1 MKSIRIKSVLCVAL
15 AASSL
20 CAGAQNVLSDFPV
33 ADSDSLNLASEE
45 TVQVAYRKVNKN
57 DLLGGVSS
65 VNVEELLKKNNF
77 TYSLDN
83 MQSMVNGWN
92 GNSLW
97 GMDSYLVLVD
107 GVPRDANNVMPSEIK
122 DITFLKGASAVVL
135 YGSRAAKGVIYITT
149 KRGQVG
155 DTRVDVRANTGFHVP
170 ISYPKYLG
178 AAEYMTLYNEARVN
192 DGMDPLYSATDIYN
206 HGSGINPYRY
216 PDVNLYSDE
225 YLKKSYNESD
235 VTAEISGGSEKARF
249 YTNANLYNIGSLVK
263 VGEAQKDRTT
273 RFSVRGNIDVDLGK
287 YVKTYVNANATFYD
301 GRGARGSFWN
311 AAATL
316 RPNRISP
323 LIPIDYVM
331 QNNTDAWNLINNSSH
346 LIDGKY
352 LLGGTQVDQT
362 NEIANLYAAGVNT
375 YTSRQYQFDMGVD
388 IDLSM
393 VLKGLSFQTRYAI
406 DYATTYNRYY
416 NDTYATYEP
425 QWANVNGV
433 DQIVGLT
440 KYGDDVHDGIQNI
453 NDSWNRQ
460 TMAFSAQ
467 LNYQTK
473 VADAH
478 NISAM
483 LIAAGYQQGESAV
496 YHKTSNVN
504 LGLQVDYDYLNKYY
518 LSFGGALVH
527 SARLPEGKR
536 NAFSPSLTLGWRLS
550 KESFLEDSSILDDLM
565 LTASGSILNTDLGI
579 DSYYMY
585 QTTYDQANGAWW
597 GWADG
602 NQSHATEAR
611 RGSNTDLSFI
621 QRKEISV
628 GLRGSLWKKLLRFD
642 ASFFKNSLEGMLVQ
656 PSNSFPNYF
665 VSYWPESILL
675 PYVNYN
681 NSTRTGFDLALNFN
695 KKVQDVDINLGVN
708 AMYYTNENTKVDEL
722 YEDQYRYR
730 KGTPTDGIWGL
741 QTDGFYTSEEEILNS
756 GITSSYNGELK
767 PGDLKYIDQ
776 NGDNIID
783 EKDEVYLG
791 ERYGWQGSPLTLGLN
806 LTLKWKNFTLFAQ
819 GTGYFGGSAFAS
831 GDYYWVFGDKKYSE
845 VVRGRWTP
853 ETSATATYPRLTT
866 QTDNHNYRNSDFWLY
881 STNQFKLS
889 RLQLTYDLPQQWLR
903 GSFVHSLSVYAYASN
918 LLTISKEREKLEL
931 NTGTTPQSRYY
942 NIGFKIGF

>member
-1 MKSIRIKSVLCVAL
+1 MKSIRIKSVLCMAF

-20 CAGAQNVLSDFPV
+20 YVGAQDLQPEVFGT
-33 ADSDSLNLASEE
+33 DSLSATEDE
-45 TVQVAYRKVNKN
+45 MVQIAYRKVNKN

-65 VNVEELLKKNNF
+65 VNVEELMKKNYF
-77 TYSLDN
+77 TYSLSD
-83 MQSMVNGWN
+83 MQSMVSGWN

-155 DTRVDVRANTGFHVP
+155 DTRIDVRGNTGFHVP

-192 DGMDPLYSATDIYN
+192 DGMDPLYSAAEIYN

-225 YLKKSYNESD
+225 YLKKAYNESD

-249 YTNANLYNIGSLVK
+249 YTNINLYNIGSLVK
-263 VGEAQKDRTT
+263 VGNAKDDRTT
-273 RFSVRGNIDVDLGK
+273 RFSVRGNIDVNLGD

-301 GRGARGSFWN
+301 GRGARGNFWS
-311 AAATL
+311 AAASL

-388 IDLSM
+388 VDLSM
-393 VLKGLSFQTRYAI
+393 VLKGLSFQTRFAI

-416 NDTYATYEP
+416 GDTYATYEP
-425 QWANVNGV
+425 QWANVNGK
-433 DQIVGLT
+433 DLIVGLT
-440 KYGDDVHDGIQNI
+440 KFGDDVHDGVQHVA
-453 NDSWNRQ
+453 DSWNRQ

-467 LNYQTK
+467 LNYNNK
-473 VADAH
+473 FADNH
-478 NISAM
+478 TLSAM
-483 LIAAGYQQGESAV
+483 LIAAGYQQGESGV

-504 LGLQVDYDYLNKYY
+504 LGLQVDYDYLSKYY
-518 LSFGGALVH
+518 ASFGGALIH
-527 SARLPEGKR
+527 SARLPEGNR

-550 KESFLEDSSILDDLM
+550 KEAFMEDATVLDDLM
-565 LTASGSILNTDLGI
+565 LTASASVLNTDLGI
-579 DSYYMY
+579 DEYYMY
-585 QTTYDQANGAWW
+585 QTTYDQANGACWE
-597 GWADG
+597 WADG
-602 NQSHATEAR
+602 NQSHATESR
-611 RGSNTDLSFI
+611 RGNNPDLSFI
-621 QRKEISV
+621 KRKEISV
-628 GLRGSLWKKLLRFD
+628 GLRGSLWKNMLTFD

-656 PSNSFPNYF
+656 PTTSYPNYF
-665 VSYWPESILL
+665 VSYWPESSLL

-681 NSTRTGFDLALNFN
+681 NSTRTGFDLALNFH
-695 KKVQDVDINLGVN
+695 KKVSQVDVNLGVN
-708 AMYYTNENTKVDEL
+708 ATYFTNENTKVNEL
-722 YEDQYRYR
+722 YEDEYRYT
-730 KGTPTDGIWGL
+730 KGKPTDGIWGL
-741 QTDGFYTSEEEILNS
+741 QTDGFYQSEEEILNS
-756 GITSSYNGELK
+756 GISSSYNGELK

-776 NGDNIID
+776 NGDKVID

-806 LTLKWKNFTLFAQ
+806 LTLKWKNFTLFAV
-819 GTGYFGGSAFAS
+819 GTGYWGASAFMS
-831 GDYYWVFGDKKYSE
+831 GDYYWVYGDKKYSE

-853 ETSATATYPRLTT
+853 ETAETATYPRLTT

-881 STNQFKLS
+881 STNRFNLS

-931 NTGTTPQSRYY
+931 TTGAAPQNRFY

>member
-1 MKSIRIKSVLCVAL
+1 MKSIRIKSVLCMAF

-20 CAGAQNVLSDFPV
+20 YVGAQDLQPEVFGT
-33 ADSDSLNLASEE
+33 DSLSATEDE
-45 TVQVAYRKVNKN
+45 MVQIAYRKVNKN

-65 VNVEELLKKNNF
+65 VNVEELMKKNYF
-77 TYSLDN
+77 TYSLSD
-83 MQSMVNGWN
+83 MQSMVSGWN

-155 DTRVDVRANTGFHVP
+155 DTRIDVRGNTGFHVP

-192 DGMDPLYSATDIYN
+192 DGMDPLYSAAEIYN

-225 YLKKSYNESD
+225 YLKKAYNESD

-249 YTNANLYNIGSLVK
+249 YTNINLYNIGSLVK
-263 VGEAQKDRTT
+263 VGNAKDDRTT
-273 RFSVRGNIDVDLGK
+273 RFSVRGNIDVNLGD

-301 GRGARGSFWN
+301 GRGARGNFWS
-311 AAATL
+311 AAASL

-331 QNNTDAWNLINNSSH
+331 QNNTDAWNFINNSSH

-388 IDLSM
+388 VDLSM
-393 VLKGLSFQTRYAI
+393 VLKGLSFQTRFAI

-416 NDTYATYEP
+416 GDTYATYEP
-425 QWANVNGV
+425 QWANVNGK
-433 DQIVGLT
+433 DLIVGLT
-440 KYGDDVHDGIQNI
+440 KFGDDVHDGVQHVA
-453 NDSWNRQ
+453 DSWNRQ

-467 LNYQTK
+467 LNYNNK
-473 VADAH
+473 FADNH
-478 NISAM
+478 TLSAM
-483 LIAAGYQQGESAV
+483 LIAAGYQQGESGV

-504 LGLQVDYDYLNKYY
+504 LGLQVDYDYLSKYY
-518 LSFGGALVH
+518 ASFGGALIH
-527 SARLPEGKR
+527 SARLPEDNR

-550 KESFLEDSSILDDLM
+550 KEAFMEDATVLDDLM
-565 LTASGSILNTDLGI
+565 LTASASVLNTDLGI
-579 DSYYMY
+579 DEYYMY
-585 QTTYDQANGAWW
+585 QTTYDQANGALW

-602 NQSHATEAR
+602 NQSHATESR
-611 RGSNTDLSFI
+611 RGNNPDLSFI
-621 QRKEISV
+621 KRKEISV
-628 GLRGSLWKKLLRFD
+628 GLRGSLWKNMLSFD

-656 PSNSFPNYF
+656 PTTSYPNYF
-665 VSYWPESILL
+665 VSYRPESSLL

-681 NSTRTGFDLALNFN
+681 NSTRTGFDLALNFH
-695 KKVQDVDINLGVN
+695 KKVSQVDVNLGVN
-708 AMYYTNENTKVDEL
+708 ATYFTNENTKVNEL
-722 YEDQYRYR
+722 YEDEYRYT
-730 KGTPTDGIWGL
+730 KGKPTDGIWGL
-741 QTDGFYTSEEEILNS
+741 QTDGFYQSEEEILNS
-756 GITSSYNGELK
+756 GISSSYNGELK

-776 NGDNIID
+776 NGDKVID

-806 LTLKWKNFTLFAQ
+806 LTLKWKNFTLFAV
-819 GTGYFGGSAFAS
+819 GTGYWGASAFMS
-831 GDYYWVFGDKKYSE
+831 GDYYWVYGDKKYSE

-853 ETSATATYPRLTT
+853 ETAETATYPRLTT

-881 STNQFKLS
+881 STNRFNLS

-931 NTGTTPQSRYY
+931 TTGAAPQNRFY

>member
-249 YTNANLYNIGSLVK
+249 YTNVNLYNIGSLVK
-263 VGEAQKDRTT
+263 VGEAKKDRTT

-585 QTTYDQANGAWW
+585 QTTYDRANGAWW
-597 GWADG
+597 EWADG

-665 VSYWPESILL
+665 VSYWPESTLL

-776 NGDNIID
+776 MVIILSMR
-783 EKDEVYLG
+783 KM
-791 ERYGWQGSPLTLGLN
+791 
-806 LTLKWKNFTLFAQ
+806 KFT
-819 GTGYFGGSAFAS
+819 
-831 GDYYWVFGDKKYSE
+831 WVNAMVGK
-845 VVRGRWTP
+845 
-853 ETSATATYPRLTT
+853 A
-866 QTDNHNYRNSDFWLY
+866 
-881 STNQFKLS
+881 
-889 RLQLTYDLPQQWLR
+889 LR
-903 GSFVHSLSVYAYASN
+903 
-918 LLTISKEREKLEL
+918 
-931 NTGTTPQSRYY
+931 
-942 NIGFKIGF
+942 

>member
-249 YTNANLYNIGSLVK
+249 YTNVNLYNIGSLVK

-518 LSFGGALVH
+518 LSLGGPWFTLRVYPKV
-527 SARLPEGKR
+527 SAMPFRLR
-536 NAFSPSLTLGWRLS
+536 
-550 KESFLEDSSILDDLM
+550 
-565 LTASGSILNTDLGI
+565 
-579 DSYYMY
+579 
-585 QTTYDQANGAWW
+585 
-597 GWADG
+597 
-602 NQSHATEAR
+602 
-611 RGSNTDLSFI
+611 
-621 QRKEISV
+621 
-628 GLRGSLWKKLLRFD
+628 SLW
-642 ASFFKNSLEGMLVQ
+642 V
-656 PSNSFPNYF
+656 
-665 VSYWPESILL
+665 
-675 PYVNYN
+675 
-681 NSTRTGFDLALNFN
+681 
-695 KKVQDVDINLGVN
+695 GV
-708 AMYYTNENTKVDEL
+708 
-722 YEDQYRYR
+722 
-730 KGTPTDGIWGL
+730 
-741 QTDGFYTSEEEILNS
+741 
-756 GITSSYNGELK
+756 
-767 PGDLKYIDQ
+767 
-776 NGDNIID
+776 
-783 EKDEVYLG
+783 
-791 ERYGWQGSPLTLGLN
+791 
-806 LTLKWKNFTLFAQ
+806 
-819 GTGYFGGSAFAS
+819 
-831 GDYYWVFGDKKYSE
+831 
-845 VVRGRWTP
+845 
-853 ETSATATYPRLTT
+853 
-866 QTDNHNYRNSDFWLY
+866 
-881 STNQFKLS
+881 
-889 RLQLTYDLPQQWLR
+889 
-903 GSFVHSLSVYAYASN
+903 
-918 LLTISKEREKLEL
+918 
-931 NTGTTPQSRYY
+931 
-942 NIGFKIGF
+942 

>member
-1 MKSIRIKSVLCVAL
+1 M
-15 AASSL
+15 
-20 CAGAQNVLSDFPV
+20 
-33 ADSDSLNLASEE
+33 
-45 TVQVAYRKVNKN
+45 
-57 DLLGGVSS
+57 
-65 VNVEELLKKNNF
+65 
-77 TYSLDN
+77 
-83 MQSMVNGWN
+83 
-92 GNSLW
+92 
-97 GMDSYLVLVD
+97 
-107 GVPRDANNVMPSEIK
+107 
-122 DITFLKGASAVVL
+122 
-135 YGSRAAKGVIYITT
+135 
-149 KRGQVG
+149 
-155 DTRVDVRANTGFHVP
+155 P

-249 YTNANLYNIGSLVK
+249 YTNVNLYNIGSLVK

-550 KESFLEDSSILDDLM
+550 KESFFEDSSILDDLM

-628 GLRGSLWKKLLRFD
+628 GLRGSLWKKLLTFD

-665 VSYWPESILL
+665 VSYWPESTLL

-730 KGTPTDGIWGL
+730 KGTPTDGIWGCKL
-741 QTDGFYTSEEEILNS
+741 TVFI
-756 GITSSYNGELK
+756 
-767 PGDLKYIDQ
+767 PARRKY
-776 NGDNIID
+776 
-783 EKDEVYLG
+783 
-791 ERYGWQGSPLTLGLN
+791 
-806 LTLKWKNFTLFAQ
+806 
-819 GTGYFGGSAFAS
+819 
-831 GDYYWVFGDKKYSE
+831 
-845 VVRGRWTP
+845 
-853 ETSATATYPRLTT
+853 
-866 QTDNHNYRNSDFWLY
+866 
-881 STNQFKLS
+881 
-889 RLQLTYDLPQQWLR
+889 
-903 GSFVHSLSVYAYASN
+903 
-918 LLTISKEREKLEL
+918 
-931 NTGTTPQSRYY
+931 
-942 NIGFKIGF
+942 

>member
-1 MKSIRIKSVLCVAL
+1 MKSIRIKSVLCMAL

-20 CAGAQNVLSDFPV
+20 CVGAQNLLPETT
-33 ADSDSLNLASEE
+33 AAGSDSLSVADDEL
-45 TVQVAYRKVNKN
+45 VQVAYRKVNKN

-65 VNVEELLKKNNF
+65 VNVEELMKKNYF
-77 TYSLDN
+77 TYSLSD
-83 MQSMVNGWN
+83 MQGMVSGWN

-149 KRGQVG
+149 KRGQIG
-155 DTRVDVRANTGFHVP
+155 DTRIDVRGNTGFHVP
-170 ISYPKYLG
+170 VSYPKYLG

-192 DGMDPLYSATDIYN
+192 DNMDPLYSAADIYN

-225 YLKKSYNESD
+225 YLKKAYNESD
-235 VTAEISGGSEKARF
+235 VTAEISGGSDRARF
-249 YTNANLYNIGSLVK
+249 YTNINLYNIGSLVK
-263 VGEAQKDRTT
+263 VGDAKNDRTT
-273 RFSVRGNIDVDLGK
+273 RFSVRGNIDVNLGD

-301 GRGARGSFWN
+301 GRGARGNFWS
-311 AAATL
+311 AAASL

-331 QNNTDAWNLINNSSH
+331 QNNTNAWNLINNSSH

-362 NEIANLYAAGVNT
+362 NEIANLYAAGINT

-388 IDLSM
+388 VDLSM
-393 VLKGLSFQTRYAI
+393 ILNGLSFQTRFAI

-416 NDTYATYEP
+416 GDTYATYEP
-425 QWANVNGV
+425 QWANVNGQ
-433 DQIVGLT
+433 DLIVGLT
-440 KYGDDVHDGIQNI
+440 KFGDDVHDGVQHVA
-453 NDSWNRQ
+453 DSWNRQ
-460 TMAFSAQ
+460 TMAFSSQ
-467 LNYQTK
+467 FNYNNK
-473 VADAH
+473 FADNH
-478 NISAM
+478 TISAM
-483 LIAAGYQQGESAV
+483 LIAAGYQQGESGV

-518 LSFGGALVH
+518 VSFGGALIH
-527 SARLPEGKR
+527 SARLPEGNR
-536 NAFSPSLTLGWRLS
+536 NAFSPSLSLGWRLS
-550 KESFLEDSSILDDLM
+550 KEGFLENSSVLDDLM
-565 LTASGSILNTDLGI
+565 LTASASVLNTDLGI
-579 DSYYMY
+579 DEYYMY

-611 RGSNTDLSFI
+611 RGNNPDLSFI
-621 QRKEISV
+621 KRKEISV
-628 GLRGSLWKKLLRFD
+628 GLRGSLWKNMLTFD

-656 PSNSFPNYF
+656 PTTRYPNYF
-665 VSYWPESILL
+665 VSYWPDSSLL
-675 PYVNYN
+675 PYMNYN
-681 NSTRTGFDLALNFN
+681 NSTRTGVDLALNFN
-695 KKVQDVDINLGVN
+695 KKVSEVDINLGVN
-708 AMYYTNENTKVDEL
+708 ATYFTNENTKVDEL
-722 YEDQYRYR
+722 YEEAYRYR
-730 KGTPTDGIWGL
+730 KGTPTDGMWGL
-741 QTDGFYTSEEEILNS
+741 QVDGFYESEEDILNS

-767 PGDLKYIDQ
+767 PGDLKYVDQ
-776 NGDNIID
+776 NGDKVID

-806 LTLKWKNFTLFAQ
+806 LTLKWKNFTLFAV
-819 GTGYFGGSAFAS
+819 GTGYIGASAFMS
-831 GDYYWVFGDKKYSE
+831 GDYYWVYGDKKYSE
-845 VVRGRWTP
+845 IVRGRWTP
-853 ETSATATYPRLTT
+853 ETAGTATYPRLTT

-881 STNQFKLS
+881 STNRFNLS

-903 GSFVHSLSVYAYASN
+903 GSFVRSLSVYAYASN

-931 NTGTTPQSRYY
+931 TTGAAPQNRFY

>member
-15 AASSL
+15 AVSSL
-20 CAGAQNVLSDFPV
+20 YAGAQNVLSDFPV
-33 ADSDSLNLASEE
+33 TDSDSLNSSSEE
-45 TVQVAYRKVNKN
+45 MVQVAYRKVNKN

-135 YGSRAAKGVIYITT
+135 YGSRASKGVIYITT

-155 DTRVDVRANTGFHVP
+155 DTRIDVRANTGFHVP

-178 AAEYMTLYNEARVN
+178 AAEYMTLYNEARAN

-235 VTAEISGGSEKARF
+235 VTAEISGGSTKARF
-249 YTNANLYNIGSLVK
+249 YTNINLYNIGSLVK
-263 VGEAQKDRTT
+263 VGEAKKDRTT

-301 GRGARGSFWN
+301 GRGARGNFWN

-331 QNNTDAWNLINNSSH
+331 QSNTDAWNLINNSRH

-416 NDTYATYEP
+416 SDTYATYEP

-473 VADAH
+473 VFEAH

-504 LGLQVDYDYLNKYY
+504 LGLQVDYDYLSKYY
-518 LSFGGALVH
+518 LSFGSALVH

-579 DSYYMY
+579 DNYYMY
-585 QTTYDQANGAWW
+585 QTVYDQANGAGW

-611 RGSNTDLSFI
+611 RGSNADLSFI
-621 QRKEISV
+621 QRKEFSA
-628 GLRGSLWKKLLRFD
+628 GLRGSLWRRLLTFD
-642 ASFFKNSLEGMLVQ
+642 FSFFKNSLEGMLVQ
-656 PSNSFPNYF
+656 PSNNFPNYF
-665 VSYWPESILL
+665 VSYWPESTLL

-695 KKVQDVDINLGVN
+695 KKMKDIDINLGVN
-708 AMYYTNENTKVDEL
+708 AMYYTNENTKMDEL
-722 YEDQYRYR
+722 YEEQYRYR
-730 KGTPTDGIWGL
+730 KGKPTDGVWGL
-741 QTDGFYTSEEEILNS
+741 QTDGFYTSEEDILNS

-776 NGDNIID
+776 MVI
-783 EKDEVYLG
+783 KLLMRKMKYT
-791 ERYGWQGSPLTLGLN
+791 W
-806 LTLKWKNFTLFAQ
+806 A
-819 GTGYFGGSAFAS
+819 SAMV
-831 GDYYWVFGDKKYSE
+831 GKV
-845 VVRGRWTP
+845 
-853 ETSATATYPRLTT
+853 
-866 QTDNHNYRNSDFWLY
+866 
-881 STNQFKLS
+881 
-889 RLQLTYDLPQQWLR
+889 LR
-903 GSFVHSLSVYAYASN
+903 
-918 LLTISKEREKLEL
+918 
-931 NTGTTPQSRYY
+931 
-942 NIGFKIGF
+942 

>member
-249 YTNANLYNIGSLVK
+249 YTNVNLYNIGSLVK

-550 KESFLEDSSILDDLM
+550 KESFFEDSSILDDLM

-628 GLRGSLWKKLLRFD
+628 GLRGSLWKKLLTFD

-665 VSYWPESILL
+665 VSYWPESTLL

-783 EKDEVYLG
+783 EKDEIYLG

-806 LTLKWKNFTLFAQ
+806 LTLKWKNFTLSAQ

-853 ETSATATYPRLTT
+853 GTSATATYPRLTT

>member
-1 MKSIRIKSVLCVAL
+1 MKNIRIKSVLCAAL
-15 AASSL
+15 ATSSL
-20 CAGAQNVLSDFPV
+20 YVGAQNLPSELLD
-33 ADSDSLNLASEE
+33 ASSDSLSVAEE
-45 TVQVAYRKVNKN
+45 ELVQVAYRKVNKK

-65 VNVEELLKKNNF
+65 VNVEELMKKDYF
-77 TYSLDN
+77 TYSLDGMEN
-83 MQSMVNGWN
+83 MVSGWN
-92 GNSLW
+92 GSSLW

-149 KRGQVG
+149 KRGKEG
-155 DTRVDVRANTGFHVP
+155 DTRLDVRGNTGFFVP
-170 ISYPKYLG
+170 KSYPKYLG
-178 AAEYMTLYNEARVN
+178 SAEYMTLYNEARVN
-192 DGMDPLYSATDIYN
+192 DGMDPLYSDVDIYN

-216 PDVNLYSDE
+216 PDVNLYSDD
-225 YLKKSYNESD
+225 YLKKAYNQSD

-249 YTNANLYNIGSLVK
+249 YTNINLYNTGSLIK
-263 VGEAQKDRTT
+263 VGNAKDDRTT
-273 RFSVRGNIDVDLGK
+273 RFSVRGNIDVNLGQ

-301 GRGARGSFWN
+301 GRSARGNFWG
-311 AAATL
+311 AAASL

-323 LIPIDYVM
+323 LIPVDYIM
-331 QNNTDAWNLINNSSH
+331 QNNTDAWNLVNNSRY

-388 IDLSM
+388 VDLSM
-393 VLKGLSFQTRYAI
+393 LLKGLSFQTRFAI

-416 NDTYATYEP
+416 GDTYATYEP
-425 QWANVNGV
+425 QWANVNGQ
-433 DQIVGLT
+433 DLIVGLT
-440 KYGDDVHDGIQNI
+440 KYGDDVHDGIQHI
-453 NDSWNRQ
+453 ADSWNRQ

-467 LNYQTK
+467 LNYNNK
-473 VADAH
+473 FADSH

-504 LGLQVDYDYLNKYY
+504 LGLQVDYDYLSKYY
-518 LSFGGALVH
+518 MSFGGALIH
-527 SARLPEGKR
+527 SARLPENNR

-550 KESFLEDSSILDDLM
+550 NESFLEDSSVLDDLM
-565 LTASGSILNTDLGI
+565 LSVSGSVLNTDLGI
-579 DSYYMY
+579 DDYYMY
-585 QTTYDQANGAWW
+585 QSSYDQANGAWW

-611 RGSNTDLSFI
+611 RGNNSDLSFI
-621 QRKEISV
+621 KRKEISV
-628 GLRGSLWKKLLRFD
+628 GLRGSLWNKMLTFD

-656 PSNSFPNYF
+656 PSNSYPNYF
-665 VSYWPESILL
+665 VSYWPESTLL

-695 KKVQDVDINLGVN
+695 KKMGEVDFNLGVN
-708 AMYYTNENTKVDEL
+708 ATYYTNENTKVDEL
-722 YEDQYRYR
+722 YEDAYRYR
-730 KGTPTDGIWGL
+730 KGKPTDGMWGL
-741 QTDGFYTSEEEILNS
+741 QAEGFYNSEEEIQNS
-756 GITSSYNGELK
+756 GITSSFGELK
-767 PGDLKYIDQ
+767 PGDLKYVDQ
-776 NGDNIID
+776 NGDKIID

-791 ERYGWQGSPLTLGLN
+791 ERYGWQGTPLTVGLN
-806 LTLKWKNFTLFAQ
+806 LTLKWKNFTLFAL
-819 GTGYFGGSAFAS
+819 GTGYWGASAFMS
-831 GDYYWVFGDKKYSE
+831 GDYYWVYGDKKYSE

-853 ETSATATYPRLTT
+853 ETAETATYPRLTT
-866 QTDNHNYRNSDFWLY
+866 QTDNHNYRNSDFWMY
-881 STNQFKLS
+881 KTNRFNLS
-889 RLQLTYDLPQQWLR
+889 RLQLTYDLPKQWL
-903 GSFVHSLSVYAYASN
+903 GNSFVRSFSVYAYASN

-931 NTGTTPQSRYY
+931 NTGAAPQTRFY

>member
-33 ADSDSLNLASEE
+33 DDSDSLNLASEE

-249 YTNANLYNIGSLVK
+249 YTNVNLYNIGSLVK
-263 VGEAQKDRTT
+263 VGEAKKDRTT

-628 GLRGSLWKKLLRFD
+628 GLRGSLWKKLLTFD

-665 VSYWPESILL
+665 VSYWPESTLL

-776 NGDNIID
+776 MVIILSMR
-783 EKDEVYLG
+783 KM
-791 ERYGWQGSPLTLGLN
+791 
-806 LTLKWKNFTLFAQ
+806 KFT
-819 GTGYFGGSAFAS
+819 
-831 GDYYWVFGDKKYSE
+831 WVNAMVGK
-845 VVRGRWTP
+845 
-853 ETSATATYPRLTT
+853 A
-866 QTDNHNYRNSDFWLY
+866 
-881 STNQFKLS
+881 
-889 RLQLTYDLPQQWLR
+889 LR
-903 GSFVHSLSVYAYASN
+903 
-918 LLTISKEREKLEL
+918 
-931 NTGTTPQSRYY
+931 
-942 NIGFKIGF
+942 

>member
-1 MKSIRIKSVLCVAL
+1 MKSIRIKSVLCMAF

-20 CAGAQNVLSDFPV
+20 YVGAQDLQPEVFGT
-33 ADSDSLNLASEE
+33 DSLSATEDE
-45 TVQVAYRKVNKN
+45 MVQIAYRKVNKN

-65 VNVEELLKKNNF
+65 VNVEELMKKNYF
-77 TYSLDN
+77 TYSLSD
-83 MQSMVNGWN
+83 MQSMVSGWN

-155 DTRVDVRANTGFHVP
+155 DTRIDVRGNTGFHVP

-192 DGMDPLYSATDIYN
+192 DGMDPLYSAADIYN

-225 YLKKSYNESD
+225 YLKKAYNESD

-249 YTNANLYNIGSLVK
+249 YTNINLYNIGSLVK
-263 VGEAQKDRTT
+263 VGNAKDDRTT
-273 RFSVRGNIDVDLGK
+273 RFSVRGNIDVNLGD

-301 GRGARGSFWN
+301 GRGARGNFWS
-311 AAATL
+311 AAASL

-331 QNNTDAWNLINNSSH
+331 QNNTDAWNFINNSSH

-388 IDLSM
+388 VDLSM
-393 VLKGLSFQTRYAI
+393 VLKGLSFQTRFAI

-416 NDTYATYEP
+416 GDTYATYEP
-425 QWANVNGV
+425 QWANVNGK
-433 DQIVGLT
+433 DLIVGLT
-440 KYGDDVHDGIQNI
+440 KFGDDVHDGVQHVA
-453 NDSWNRQ
+453 DSWNRQ

-467 LNYQTK
+467 LNYNNK
-473 VADAH
+473 FADNH
-478 NISAM
+478 TLSAM
-483 LIAAGYQQGESAV
+483 LIAAGYQQGESGV

-504 LGLQVDYDYLNKYY
+504 LGLQVDYDYLSKYY
-518 LSFGGALVH
+518 ASFGGALIH
-527 SARLPEGKR
+527 SARLPEGNR

-550 KESFLEDSSILDDLM
+550 KEAFMEDATVLDDLM
-565 LTASGSILNTDLGI
+565 LTASASVLNTDLGI
-579 DSYYMY
+579 DEYYMY

-602 NQSHATEAR
+602 NQSHATESR
-611 RGSNTDLSFI
+611 RGNNPDLSFI
-621 QRKEISV
+621 KRKEISV
-628 GLRGSLWKKLLRFD
+628 GLRGSLWKNMLTFD

-656 PSNSFPNYF
+656 PTTNYPNYF
-665 VSYWPESILL
+665 VSYWPESSLL

-681 NSTRTGFDLALNFN
+681 NSTRTGFDLALNFH
-695 KKVQDVDINLGVN
+695 KKVSQVDVNLGVN
-708 AMYYTNENTKVDEL
+708 ATYFTNENTKVNEL
-722 YEDQYRYR
+722 YEDEYRYR
-730 KGTPTDGIWGL
+730 KGKPTDGIWGL
-741 QTDGFYTSEEEILNS
+741 QADGFYQSEEEILNS
-756 GITSSYNGELK
+756 GISSSYNGELK

-776 NGDNIID
+776 NGDKVID

-806 LTLKWKNFTLFAQ
+806 LTLKWKNFTLFAV
-819 GTGYFGGSAFAS
+819 GTGYWGASAFMS
-831 GDYYWVFGDKKYSE
+831 GDYYWVYGDKKYSE

-853 ETSATATYPRLTT
+853 ETAETATYPRLTT

-881 STNQFKLS
+881 STNRFNLS

-931 NTGTTPQSRYY
+931 TTGAAPQNRFY

>member
-1 MKSIRIKSVLCVAL
+1 MKSIRIKSVLCMAL

-20 CAGAQNVLSDFPV
+20 CVGAQNLTSEYP
-33 ADSDSLNLASEE
+33 AAGSDSLATAEDDL
-45 TVQVAYRKVNKN
+45 VQVAYRKVNKN

-65 VNVEELLKKNNF
+65 VNVEELMKKNYF
-77 TYSLDN
+77 TYSLSD
-83 MQSMVNGWN
+83 MQGLVNGWN
-92 GNSLW
+92 GSSLW

-149 KRGQVG
+149 KRGQIG

-170 ISYPKYLG
+170 ISYPNYLG

-192 DGMDPLYSATDIYN
+192 DGMDPLYSAADIYN

-225 YLKKSYNESD
+225 YLKKAYNESD
-235 VTAEISGGSEKARF
+235 VTAEISGGSDKARF
-249 YTNANLYNIGSLVK
+249 YTNINLYNIGSLVK
-263 VGEAQKDRTT
+263 VGDAKNDRTT
-273 RFSVRGNIDVDLGK
+273 RFSVRGNIDVNLGE
-287 YVKTYVNANATFYD
+287 YVKTFANANATFYD
-301 GRGARGSFWN
+301 GRGARGNFWS
-311 AAATL
+311 AAASL

-331 QNNTDAWNLINNSSH
+331 ENNTDAWNLINNSSH

-388 IDLSM
+388 VDLSM
-393 VLKGLSFQTRYAI
+393 LLKGLSFQTRFAI

-416 NDTYATYEP
+416 GDTYATYQP
-425 QWANVNGV
+425 QWANVNGQ
-433 DQIVGLT
+433 DLIVGLT
-440 KYGDDVHDGIQNI
+440 KYGDDVHDGIQHVA
-453 NDSWNRQ
+453 DSWNRQ
-460 TMAFSAQ
+460 TMAFSGQ
-467 LNYQTK
+467 FNYNNK
-473 VADAH
+473 FADKH
-478 NISAM
+478 TVSAM
-483 LIAAGYQQGESAV
+483 LIAAGYQQGESGV

-504 LGLQVDYDYLNKYY
+504 LGLQVDYDYMSKYY
-518 LSFGGALVH
+518 ASFGGALIH
-527 SARLPEGKR
+527 SARLPENNR

-550 KESFLEDSSILDDLM
+550 KESFLEDATILDDLM

-579 DSYYMY
+579 DEYYMY
-585 QTTYDQANGAWW
+585 QSTYDQANGAWW

-611 RGSNTDLSFI
+611 RGTNPDLSFI
-621 QRKEISV
+621 KRKEISV
-628 GLRGSLWKKLLRFD
+628 GLRGSLWKKMLTFD

-656 PSNSFPNYF
+656 PSNSYPNYF
-665 VSYWPESILL
+665 LSYWPESTLL
-675 PYVNYN
+675 PWVNYN
-681 NSTRTGFDLALNFN
+681 NSTRTGFDLGLNFN
-695 KKVQDVDINLGVN
+695 KKVSEVDINLGVN
-708 AMYYTNENTKVDEL
+708 ATYYTNENTKVDEL
-722 YEDQYRYR
+722 YEEEYRYR
-730 KGTPTDGIWGL
+730 KGTPTDGMWGL
-741 QTDGFYTSEEEILNS
+741 QVDGFYNSEEDILNS
-756 GITSSYNGELK
+756 GITSSYGELK
-767 PGDLKYIDQ
+767 PGDLKYVDQ

-791 ERYGWQGSPLTLGLN
+791 ERYGWQGTPLTLGLN
-806 LTLKWKNFTLFAQ
+806 LTLKWKNFTLFAL
-819 GTGYFGGSAFAS
+819 GTGYFGASAFMS

-853 ETSATATYPRLTT
+853 ETAATATYPRLTT
-866 QTDNHNYRNSDFWLY
+866 QTDNHNYRNSDFWMY
-881 STNQFKLS
+881 STNRFNLS

-903 GSFVHSLSVYAYASN
+903 GSFVRSLSVYAYASN

-931 NTGTTPQSRYY
+931 TTGAAPQNRFY

>member
-1 MKSIRIKSVLCVAL
+1 MKIIRIKSVLCVAFT
-15 AASSL
+15 ASSL
-20 CAGAQNVLSDFPV
+20 CMGAQNVLSDSLV
-33 ADSDSLNLASEE
+33 TDSGSLNSTLVE

-65 VNVEELLKKNNF
+65 INIEELMEKNYF

-83 MQSMVNGWN
+83 MQGMVSGWN

-122 DITFLKGASAVVL
+122 DITFLKSASAVVL

-149 KRGQVG
+149 KRGQIG
-155 DTRVDVRANTGFHVP
+155 DTRVNIRGNTGFHVP

-225 YLKKSYNESD
+225 YLKKAYNESD

-249 YTNANLYNIGSLVK
+249 YTNINLYNVGSLVK
-263 VGEAQKDRTT
+263 VGEAKNDRTT

-301 GRGARGSFWN
+301 GRGARGNFWS
-311 AAATL
+311 AAASL
-316 RPNRISP
+316 RPNRIS
-323 LIPIDYVM
+323 LLVPIEHVM
-331 QNNTDAWNLINNSSH
+331 QNNTDAWDLIRNSSN

-362 NEIANLYAAGVNT
+362 NEIANLYSSGVNT
-375 YTSRQYQFDMGVD
+375 YTSRQYQFDMGID

-393 VLKGLSFQTRYAI
+393 ILKGLSFQTRYAV

-416 NDTYATYEP
+416 GDTYATYEP

-453 NDSWNRQ
+453 SDSWNRQ

-473 VADAH
+473 VAGAH
-478 NISAM
+478 NISAL

-518 LSFGGALVH
+518 LSFGGAMIH
-527 SARLPEGKR
+527 SARMPENNR

-550 KESFLEDSSILDDLM
+550 KEGFLEDSSVLNDLM

-579 DSYYMY
+579 DEYYMY
-585 QTTYDQANGAWW
+585 QVAYDQANGAWW

-611 RGSNTDLSFI
+611 RGNNPELSFI
-621 QRKEISV
+621 QRKEISI
-628 GLRGSLWKKLLRFD
+628 GLRGTLWKKLLTFD
-642 ASFFKNSLEGMLVQ
+642 ASFFKNSLEGMLIQ

-665 VSYWPESILL
+665 ISYYPESTLL

-681 NSTRTGFDLALNFN
+681 NSTRTGFDIALNFN
-695 KKVQDVDINLGVN
+695 KKIQDMDISLGVN
-708 AMYYTNENTKVDEL
+708 AMYYTNEHTKVDEL
-722 YEDQYRYR
+722 YEDKYRYR

-741 QTDGFYTSEEEILNS
+741 QTNGFYSSEEEIQNS

-776 NGDNIID
+776 NGDKIID

-791 ERYGWQGSPLTLGLN
+791 ERYGWQGSPLTMGLN
-806 LTLKWKNFTLFAQ
+806 LTLKWKNFTLFAL
-819 GTGYFGGSAFAS
+819 GTGYLGGSAFAS
-831 GDYYWVFGDKKYSE
+831 SDYYWVFGDKKYSE
-845 VVRGRWTP
+845 VVRKRWTP
-853 ETSATATYPRLTT
+853 ETATTASYPRLTT

-881 STNQFKLS
+881 STNRFNLS
-889 RLQLTYDLPQQWLR
+889 RLQLTYDLPQRWLR
-903 GSFVHSLSVYAYASN
+903 GSFIRSLSVYAYASN
-918 LLTISKEREKLEL
+918 LLTLSKEREKLEL
-931 NTGTTPQSRYY
+931 SIGAAPQNRYY
-942 NIGFKIGF
+942 NLGFKIGF

>member
-1 MKSIRIKSVLCVAL
+1 MKSIRIKSVLCMAF

-20 CAGAQNVLSDFPV
+20 YVGAQDLQPEVFGT
-33 ADSDSLNLASEE
+33 DSLSATEDE
-45 TVQVAYRKVNKN
+45 MVQIAYRKVNKN

-65 VNVEELLKKNNF
+65 VNVEELMKKNYF
-77 TYSLDN
+77 TYSLSD
-83 MQSMVNGWN
+83 MQSMVSGWN

-155 DTRVDVRANTGFHVP
+155 DTRIDVRGNTGFHVP

-192 DGMDPLYSATDIYN
+192 DGMDPLYSAAEIYN

-225 YLKKSYNESD
+225 YLKKAYNESD

-249 YTNANLYNIGSLVK
+249 YTNINLYNIGSLVK
-263 VGEAQKDRTT
+263 VGNAKDDRTT
-273 RFSVRGNIDVDLGK
+273 RFSVRGNIDVNLGD

-301 GRGARGSFWN
+301 GRGARGNFWS
-311 AAATL
+311 AAASL

-388 IDLSM
+388 VDLSM
-393 VLKGLSFQTRYAI
+393 VLKGLSFQTRFAI

-416 NDTYATYEP
+416 GDTYATYEP
-425 QWANVNGV
+425 QWANVNGK
-433 DQIVGLT
+433 DLIVGLT
-440 KYGDDVHDGIQNI
+440 KFGDDVHDGVQHVA
-453 NDSWNRQ
+453 DSWNRQ

-467 LNYQTK
+467 LNYNNK
-473 VADAH
+473 FADNH
-478 NISAM
+478 TLSAM
-483 LIAAGYQQGESAV
+483 LIAAGYQQGESGV

-504 LGLQVDYDYLNKYY
+504 LGLQVDYDYLSKYY
-518 LSFGGALVH
+518 ASFGGALIH
-527 SARLPEGKR
+527 SARLPEGNR

-550 KESFLEDSSILDDLM
+550 KEAFMEDATVLDDLM
-565 LTASGSILNTDLGI
+565 LTASASVLNTDLGI
-579 DSYYMY
+579 DEYYMY
-585 QTTYDQANGAWW
+585 QTTYDQANGALW

-602 NQSHATEAR
+602 NQSHATESR
-611 RGSNTDLSFI
+611 RGNNPDLSFI
-621 QRKEISV
+621 KRKEISV
-628 GLRGSLWKKLLRFD
+628 GLRGSLWKNMLTFD

-656 PSNSFPNYF
+656 PTTSYPNYF
-665 VSYWPESILL
+665 VSYWPESSLL

-681 NSTRTGFDLALNFN
+681 NSTRTGFDLALNFH
-695 KKVQDVDINLGVN
+695 KKVSQVDVNLGVN
-708 AMYYTNENTKVDEL
+708 ATYFTNENTKVNEL
-722 YEDQYRYR
+722 YEDEYRYT
-730 KGTPTDGIWGL
+730 KGKPTDGIWGL
-741 QTDGFYTSEEEILNS
+741 QTDGFYQSEEEILNS
-756 GITSSYNGELK
+756 GISSSYNGELK

-776 NGDNIID
+776 NGDKVID

-806 LTLKWKNFTLFAQ
+806 LTLKWKNFTLFAV
-819 GTGYFGGSAFAS
+819 GTGYWGASAFMS
-831 GDYYWVFGDKKYSE
+831 GDYYWVYGDKKYSE

-853 ETSATATYPRLTT
+853 ETAETATYPRLTT

-881 STNQFKLS
+881 STNRFNLS

-931 NTGTTPQSRYY
+931 TTGAAPQNRFY

>member
-249 YTNANLYNIGSLVK
+249 YTNVNLYNIGSLVK

-550 KESFLEDSSILDDLM
+550 KESFFEDSSILDDLM

-628 GLRGSLWKKLLRFD
+628 GLRGSLWKKLLTFD

-665 VSYWPESILL
+665 VSYWPESTLL

-776 NGDNIID
+776 MVIILSMR
-783 EKDEVYLG
+783 KM
-791 ERYGWQGSPLTLGLN
+791 
-806 LTLKWKNFTLFAQ
+806 KFT
-819 GTGYFGGSAFAS
+819 
-831 GDYYWVFGDKKYSE
+831 WVNAMVGK
-845 VVRGRWTP
+845 
-853 ETSATATYPRLTT
+853 A
-866 QTDNHNYRNSDFWLY
+866 
-881 STNQFKLS
+881 
-889 RLQLTYDLPQQWLR
+889 LR
-903 GSFVHSLSVYAYASN
+903 
-918 LLTISKEREKLEL
+918 
-931 NTGTTPQSRYY
+931 
-942 NIGFKIGF
+942 

>member
-1 MKSIRIKSVLCVAL
+1 MKSIRIKSVLCMAF

-20 CAGAQNVLSDFPV
+20 YVGAQDLQPEVFGT
-33 ADSDSLNLASEE
+33 DSLSATEDE
-45 TVQVAYRKVNKN
+45 MVQIAYRKVNKN

-65 VNVEELLKKNNF
+65 VNVEELMKKNYF
-77 TYSLDN
+77 TYSLSD
-83 MQSMVNGWN
+83 MQSMVSGWN

-155 DTRVDVRANTGFHVP
+155 DTRIDVRGNTGFHVP

-192 DGMDPLYSATDIYN
+192 DGMDPLYSAAEIYN

-225 YLKKSYNESD
+225 YLKKAYNESD

-249 YTNANLYNIGSLVK
+249 YTNINLYNIGSLVK
-263 VGEAQKDRTT
+263 VGNAKDDRTT
-273 RFSVRGNIDVDLGK
+273 RFSVRGNIDVNLGD

-301 GRGARGSFWN
+301 GRGARGNFWS
-311 AAATL
+311 AAASL

-331 QNNTDAWNLINNSSH
+331 QNNTDAWNFINNSSH

-388 IDLSM
+388 VDLSM
-393 VLKGLSFQTRYAI
+393 VLKGLSFQTRFAI

-416 NDTYATYEP
+416 GDTYATYEP
-425 QWANVNGV
+425 QWANVNGK
-433 DQIVGLT
+433 DLIVGLT
-440 KYGDDVHDGIQNI
+440 KFGDDVHDGVQHVA
-453 NDSWNRQ
+453 DSWNRQ

-467 LNYQTK
+467 LNYNNK
-473 VADAH
+473 FADNH
-478 NISAM
+478 TLSAM
-483 LIAAGYQQGESAV
+483 LIAAGYQQGESGV

-504 LGLQVDYDYLNKYY
+504 LGLQVDYDYLSKYY
-518 LSFGGALVH
+518 ASFGGALIH
-527 SARLPEGKR
+527 SARLPEDNR

-550 KESFLEDSSILDDLM
+550 KEAFMEDATVLDDLM
-565 LTASGSILNTDLGI
+565 LTASASVLNTDLGI
-579 DSYYMY
+579 DEYYMY
-585 QTTYDQANGAWW
+585 QTTYDQANGALW

-602 NQSHATEAR
+602 NQSHATESR
-611 RGSNTDLSFI
+611 RGNNPDLSFI
-621 QRKEISV
+621 KRKEISV
-628 GLRGSLWKKLLRFD
+628 GLRGSLWKNMLSFD

-656 PSNSFPNYF
+656 PTTSYPNYF
-665 VSYWPESILL
+665 VSYWPESSLL

-681 NSTRTGFDLALNFN
+681 NSTRTGFDLALNFH
-695 KKVQDVDINLGVN
+695 KKVSQVDVNLGVN
-708 AMYYTNENTKVDEL
+708 ATYFTNENTKVNEL
-722 YEDQYRYR
+722 YEDEYRYT
-730 KGTPTDGIWGL
+730 KGKPTDGIWGL
-741 QTDGFYTSEEEILNS
+741 QTDGFYQSEEEILNS
-756 GITSSYNGELK
+756 GISSSYNGELK

-776 NGDNIID
+776 NGDKVID

-806 LTLKWKNFTLFAQ
+806 LTLKWKNFTLFAV
-819 GTGYFGGSAFAS
+819 GTGYWGASAFMS
-831 GDYYWVFGDKKYSE
+831 GDYYWVYGDKKYSE

-853 ETSATATYPRLTT
+853 ETAETATYPRLTT

-881 STNQFKLS
+881 STNRFNLS

-931 NTGTTPQSRYY
+931 TTGAAPQNRFY